1 MRALKLGKMVAIG
14 TLAGIVPGVVA
25 LLFGAIHVRELPAWL
40 LSGAVY
46 GLCIAL
52 PCQLM
57 APWLACR
64 VARFGSALR
73 IAAMLGWFFV
83 AALGGCAVATGILS
97 AAGLMGHAGFLAGYV
112 WALRMSL
119 LITFTVGIVAWVVV
133 SLQVALTEARE
144 KLHLGQLAEER
155 ANKMAVEAR
164 IASLESRI
172 HPHFLFNTLNSISAL
187 VREDPVQAERM
198 IERLAALLRASLD
211 SENAGLVTVAG
222 ELRVVHDYLEIEQ
235 VRFGKRL
242 RYRIDAEPEAEERWV
257 PALSIQTLAE
267 NSVKYAVGARAAGA
281 EIVITARVREGSLR
295 VEVADDGP
303 GFPAATQPKPGHGID
318 LLQRRLSAL
327 FGSHATLEIA
337 ARDGRTLVAISVLNP
352 ETA

>member
-1 MRALKLGKMVAIG
+1 MREMKLGKKVAIS
-14 TLAGIVPGVVA
+14 TFAGIVPGGVA
-25 LLFGAIHVRELPAWL
+25 LLFGAIPLRHLPEWF
-40 LSGAVY
+40 LSGTVF
-46 GLCIAL
+46 GLCIGL

-57 APWLACR
+57 APWISAR
-64 VARFGSALR
+64 VAKFAMATR
-73 IAAMLGWFFV
+73 ITAMLAWFLL
-83 AALGGCAVATGILS
+83 AAVGGCALATGLLNAVGLLGNEGFM
-97 AAGLMGHAGFLAGYV
+97 AAYA
-112 WALRMSL
+112 WALRLSL
-119 LITFTVGIVAWVVV
+119 VVTFTVGVVTWTVV

-187 VREDPVQAERM
+187 VREDPAQAERM

-211 SENAGLVTVAG
+211 SENAGLVTVAE
-222 ELRVVHDYLEIEQ
+222 ELRVVRDYLEIEQ

-242 RYRIDAEPEAEERWV
+242 RYRIEAEPAAEQLSV

-267 NSVKYAVGARAAGA
+267 NSVKYAVGVRPAGA
-281 EIVITARVREGSLR
+281 EIVITALIREGRLR

-303 GFPAATQPKPGHGID
+303 GFPAQAEPKPGHGID
-318 LLQRRLSAL
+318 LLQRRLNAL
-327 FGSHATLEIA
+327 FGSTAALEIA

-352 ETA
+352 VAA